1 MPLPQKIGS
10 KELQQLLKPILEAV
24 LRDTGWTV
32 TRLERRYEL
41 DQGVAADCVARFASG
56 SSKAA
61 LVVEVQAHPRPKSV
75 REKAVLLQHLVSE
88 SPFDEPT
95 AVAFFVPRVTGSL
108 AELLRELEVGYFDLQ
123 GACCLRWP
131 GLYVDRPLG
140 LATPPGGARASRSSS
155 PDSAIVP
162 TPTPGEGRVDCVV
175 RVPTLQLS
183 ATVLQP
189 TVSVGESSAIA
200 SRAVKKHNVL
210 RVMLSYPQRRWH
222 QVELAAEAAVSVY
235 TAHSVV
241 RWVLQEHHGD
251 YEGRGPRKVVFLERP
266 GVLLDAWS
274 NSWGHTWRQSQR
286 TASGYYCLARNVD
299 DVRERMAQA
308 AGEVGARLGF
318 TLSAGA
324 NRYGAYLRDE
334 LVHAYFTGPEEEF
347 ARAADLDPV
356 ARGANVYLYAARDD
370 GLFYLPEDARR
381 RLRPDAGASVTPVCP
396 VQAYLDMKAAGGRY
410 AEQAEVLR
418 QEVLGY

>member
-1 MPLPQKIGS
+1 
-10 KELQQLLKPILEAV
+10 
-24 LRDTGWTV
+24 
-32 TRLERRYEL
+32 
-41 DQGVAADCVARFASG
+41 
-56 SSKAA
+56 
-61 LVVEVQAHPRPKSV
+61 
-75 REKAVLLQHLVSE
+75 
-88 SPFDEPT
+88 
-95 AVAFFVPRVTGSL
+95 
-108 AELLRELEVGYFDLQ
+108 
-123 GACCLRWP
+123 
-131 GLYVDRPLG
+131 
-140 LATPPGGARASRSSS
+140 
-155 PDSAIVP
+155 
-162 TPTPGEGRVDCVV
+162 
-175 RVPTLQLS
+175 
-183 ATVLQP
+183 
-189 TVSVGESSAIA
+189 
-200 SRAVKKHNVL
+200 
-210 RVMLSYPQRRWH
+210 MLSYSDRRWH
-222 QVELAAEAAVSVY
+222 QVELAAEAGVSVY

-274 NSWGHTWRQSQR
+274 NSWGHAWRQSQR